1 MKMLLVGAVG
11 MLTLQVLLIFG
22 WLAVSEQDPIILD
35 PNRGGIVGNGIAMAA
50 YCGPH
55 SGKEMLDELPA
66 NGEWDTWTKGQTV
79 ILSESSCNVWYHH
92 YEGYSPYAHLGY
104 TFERPCPESKRVGGV
119 SGD

>member
-79 ILSESSCNVWYHH
+79 ILRGCADRRVANVSTGDEEPFNCSEN
-92 YEGYSPYAHLGY
+92 
-104 TFERPCPESKRVGGV
+104 RQI
-119 SGD
+119 